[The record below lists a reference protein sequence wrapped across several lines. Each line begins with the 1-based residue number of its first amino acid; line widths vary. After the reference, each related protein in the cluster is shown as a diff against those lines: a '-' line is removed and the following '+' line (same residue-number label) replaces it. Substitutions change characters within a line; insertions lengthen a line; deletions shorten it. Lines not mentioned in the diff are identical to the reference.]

1 MKHYSVWEVLR
12 NSTSFSRFTRYLL
25 PDLTYEIFRSQ
36 HNLRIYV
43 FERPVR
49 FAVSGIDN
57 IVGIFISSIYLYA
70 SFVICKNLC
79 KRVFDVLSDFM
90 IQIYK
95 YTRITQKCLYER
107 SERVIL
113 RDMCLNRLFLYILRL
128 TVILYNHHI
137 WWCIFQQNSI
147 YCVLSVFCSQSSIYT
162 LTT

>member
-43 FERPVR
+43 LERPVR

-57 IVGIFISSIYLYA
+57 IVGIFISCRYVYA
-70 SFVICKNLC
+70 SLVICKILY

-90 IQIYK
+90 IQI
-95 YTRITQKCLYER
+95 
-107 SERVIL
+107 
-113 RDMCLNRLFLYILRL
+113 
-128 TVILYNHHI
+128 
-137 WWCIFQQNSI
+137 
-147 YCVLSVFCSQSSIYT
+147 
-162 LTT
+162 